1 MTDLTTDTAAFELS
15 DHIATV
21 TLNRPE
27 AMNALDPDLIA
38 SLADIWV
45 EIRDNPDIWVGIV
58 TGAGERAFCAGAD
71 LKKTIPTRPGA
82 ENVNWPVF
90 QPSLRHTIDG
100 GMQIW
105 KPMIA
110 AVNGYCLAA
119 GLTLLSVCDLRIAA
133 EHARFGL
140 PEVIRG
146 IVPTLGAT
154 QRLTRQLPWSAAM
167 ELLLMGE
174 QIDARRAY
182 EIGLVNRVAPAD
194 EVMPTARAWAEK
206 LTAGAPLTQRAI
218 KEAAV
223 RGLSLPIDEGI
234 RMEELLSAHIRK
246 TEDFKEGPR
255 AFAEKRPPIYRG
267 N

>member
-1 MTDLTTDTAAFELS
+1 MADLTTDTATFELS

-27 AMNALDPDLIA
+27 AMNALSPDLIA

-58 TGAGERAFCAGAD
+58 TGAGDRAFCAGAD
-71 LKKTIPTRPGA
+71 LKQTIPTRPGS

-90 QPSLRHTIDG
+90 QPSLRNTIDG

-119 GLTLLSVCDLRIAA
+119 GLTLLSVCDLRISA
-133 EHARFGL
+133 EHAKFGL

-174 QIDARRAY
+174 HIDAQRAY
-182 EIGLVNRVAPAD
+182 EIGLVNRVIPAAD
-194 EVMPTARAWAEK
+194 VMPTAREWAQK

-218 KEAAV
+218 KESAV
-223 RGLSLPIDEGI
+223 RGLSLPLDEGI

-246 TEDFKEGPR
+246 TDDFKEGPK
-255 AFAEKRPPIYRG
+255 AFAEKRPPVFRG

>member
-1 MTDLTTDTAAFELS
+1 MPDLTTDTATFAL
-15 DHIATV
+15 DGRTARV

-27 AMNALDPDLIA
+27 AMNALDPDLIN
-38 SLADIWV
+38 SLAAIWT

-58 TGAGERAFCAGAD
+58 TGAGDRAFCAGAD

-82 ENVNWPVF
+82 QGVNWPVF
-90 QPSLRHTIDG
+90 QPNLRNTIDG

-110 AVNGYCLAA
+110 AVNGYCLGA
-119 GLTLLSVCDLRIAA
+119 GLTLLSVCDLRVAA
-133 EHARFGL
+133 EHAQFGL

-167 ELLLMGE
+167 ELLLLGE
-174 QIDARRAY
+174 HLDAQRAY
-182 EIGLVNRVAPAD
+182 EIGLVNRVAAAED
-194 EVMPTARAWAEK
+194 VLPTAQAWADR
-206 LTAGAPLTQRAI
+206 LCAGAPLTQRAI

-223 RGLSLPIDEGI
+223 RGQSLPFEEGL
-234 RMEELLSAHIRK
+234 RLEELLSAHIRK
-246 TEDFKEGPR
+246 TADAQEGPA
-255 AFAEKRPPIYRG
+255 AFAAKRPPVYRG